1 VAWIRTIDPQ
11 QASGTLERSYAAAIA
26 RAGRVF
32 GIVRLMSL
40 SPRVLDASMGLYL
53 ALMHGP
59 GALPRRERELLAVV
73 TSRSNRCHY

>member
-1 VAWIRTIDPQ
+1 
-11 QASGTLERSYAAAIA
+11 
-26 RAGRVF
+26 
-32 GIVRLMSL
+32 MSL

-73 TSRSNRCHY
+73 TSRANHCHY